1 MYVDDS
7 GSLSLNGGK
16 YYFLCGVIV
25 QEQDLDMANGLVQ
38 QFKDTSFVAELHWQ
52 SSIPMISLIGVD
64 TLRGSTSKLEICF

>member
-38 QFKDTSFVAELHWQ
+38 QFKDTSFVAEL
-52 SSIPMISLIGVD
+52 
-64 TLRGSTSKLEICF
+64 RGAELHT